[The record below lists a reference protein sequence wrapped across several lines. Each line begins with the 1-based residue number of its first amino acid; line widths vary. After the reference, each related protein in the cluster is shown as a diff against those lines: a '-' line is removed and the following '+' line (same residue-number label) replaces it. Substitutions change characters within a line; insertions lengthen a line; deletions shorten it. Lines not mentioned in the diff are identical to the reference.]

1 MPTDNSASGGSLPPL
16 HIAISDYDHVSS
28 LWTEPGISPLSLTF
42 VHPPIAE
49 IFRRFLAGEW
59 AVAELSLGAY
69 VARRSRGDDSLT
81 AIPVFP
87 SRLFRHSALFVR
99 NNGQIRTFADLAG
112 RRIGL
117 ASWSQTAGIYVRA
130 LLAHDHGVPLAGVE
144 WVFGGINRP
153 GAGESD
159 AGMPAGWRHH
169 TRDDVSLD
177 ALLAAGEIDAVISP
191 YLLESARGPAPV
203 TARLTPPSITDE
215 SDYFRRTGIFP
226 IMHVVALRRELHAAY
241 PSLAPALLAAF
252 EAAKQRSFARFDD
265 PTLSRFP
272 FPWAA
277 EQARQARSLFG
288 DDFWPYGIE
297 PNRTTL
303 EAFLAYAR
311 EQGVA
316 ARPLT
321 PEELFS

>member
-1 MPTDNSASGGSLPPL
+1 MPPEISASGGSQPPL
-16 HIAISDYDHVSS
+16 QIAISDYDHVSS
-28 LWTEPGISPLSLTF
+28 LWTEPGTSPLSLTF

-59 AVAELSLGAY
+59 DVAELSLGAY
-69 VARRSRGDDSLT
+69 VARRSRGDDSLI

-99 NNGQIRTFADLAG
+99 RNSNVRTFTDLAG

-117 ASWSQTAGIYVRA
+117 ANWSQTAGIYVRA
-130 LLAHDHGVPLAGVE
+130 LLAHDHGVPLDGVE
-144 WVFGGINRP
+144 WVFGGINKP
-153 GAGESD
+153 AAGE
-159 AGMPAGWRHH
+159 AEAEMPAGWRHH
-169 TRDDVSLD
+169 SRDDVSLD

-191 YLLESARGPAPV
+191 YLLESARGPDPI
-203 TARLTPPSITDE
+203 TARLTPPSVADE

-226 IMHVVALRRELHAAY
+226 IMHVIALRRDLQTAH
-241 PSLAPALLAAF
+241 PGLATALLAAF

-277 EQARQARSLFG
+277 EQARYARSLFG

-303 EAFLAYAR
+303 EAFLAYAC